1 MKNEERIEALNRKAS
16 RMVMTGIIV
25 LFAAMALV
33 VLSGGAHAAA
43 PFLSGVTD
51 TYVIGSICLYCV
63 SIYYTVL
70 LKREKRKVKP

>member
-33 VLSGGAHAAA
+33 VLSGVAHAAA

-51 TYVIGSICLYCV
+51 TYLIGSIYLSCV

-70 LKREKRKVKP
+70 LKREKRKVGP